1 MGQSLRVTLLRHG
14 HTTSGPVYRGRVD
27 SPLSDKGWQQ
37 MQDAVAGITPDVI
50 VTSPL
55 QRCAKFATHLEAQ
68 LADKP
73 DSLVVRDER
82 LLEMDFGAWD
92 GRDRDEVWQEDA
104 DAVQAFWANPMLVSP
119 PNGENLTQVQDRAA
133 QALDEHIAAAIQ
145 AGHKHLLLISH
156 GGVIRCLLGKVLQM
170 SGQGLFHL
178 YVPYA
183 GLAHLKVAHYK
194 VAQTAAD
201 EHHISLDLGAATA

>member
-37 MQDAVAGITPDVI
+37 MQDAAGGITSDLI
-50 VTSPL
+50 ITSPL
-55 QRCAKFATHLEAQ
+55 QRCAKFADHLQAQ
-68 LADKP
+68 IGAQ
-73 DSLVVRDER
+73 VVRDER
-82 LLEMDFGAWD
+82 LLEMDFGDWD
-92 GRDRDEVWQEDA
+92 GRGRDEVWQQDA
-104 DAVQAFWANPMLVSP
+104 DSVKAFWADPMYVSP
-119 PNGENLTQVQDRAA
+119 PNGENLTQVQNRAA
-133 QALDEHIAAAIQ
+133 LALEEHIAAAIE
-145 AGHKHLLLISH
+145 AEHKHLLLISH

-170 SGQGLFHL
+170 SGKGLFHL

-194 VAQTAAD
+194 VAQSAPG
-201 EHHISLDLGAATA
+201 EHHISLDLGASGS